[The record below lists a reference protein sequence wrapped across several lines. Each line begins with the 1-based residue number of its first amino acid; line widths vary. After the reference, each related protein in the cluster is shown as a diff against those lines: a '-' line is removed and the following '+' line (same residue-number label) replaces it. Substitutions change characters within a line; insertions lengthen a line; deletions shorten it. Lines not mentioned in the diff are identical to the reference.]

1 MTKQKSQKS
10 ILLKRILHLII
21 SEKRSEDMK
30 EKIIETLSAT
40 EGYISGEEL
49 SEIFGVSR
57 IYMELILMP

>member
-1 MTKQKSQKS
+1 
-10 ILLKRILHLII
+10 
-21 SEKRSEDMK
+21 MK

-57 IYMELILMP
+57 TAIWKHINALKEEGY